1 MDNLQE
7 LIFMILTCTINGVS
21 LVTIFA
27 NVITMIKSIRRMKK
41 DIKKNAD
48 DVQMSKAQIEE
59 AFKEAVLP
67 KTIKLDVSSKIEQP
81 IKKGLAQMQE
91 DNKQALEAIHQENK
105 LILKVLS
112 QFSHVQKLSE
122 ADQEQIADIVNDE
135 VVEEVKL

>member
-48 DVQMSKAQIEE
+48 DVQMSKTQIEE

-81 IKKGLAQMQE
+81 IKQGLAQMQE

>member
-7 LIFMILTCTINGVS
+7 LIFVVLTCTINGVS
-21 LVTIFA
+21 VVTIFA
-27 NVITMIKSIRRMKK
+27 SVVTMIKSIRRMKK
-41 DIKKNAD
+41 EMKKNAD
-48 DVQMSKAQIEE
+48 DVQMSKTQIEE

-81 IKKGLAQMQE
+81 IKQGLAQMQE

-122 ADQEQIADIVNDE
+122 AQQEQIPDIVNDE